1 MMPPADRSAGF
12 GFSCRKQP
20 ARGSRGMVVTNHPI
34 ASGVA
39 AQIMLEGGNA
49 ADATVAAL
57 FALSVVEPMMVGL
70 LGGGVTHLRTASGE
84 HVILDGLGCAP
95 AAAHPTLYTPVVS
108 HRIEERRLTVDRTN
122 ELGALAVAVPG
133 ALAGW
138 CQLLNRYGRLALA
151 DVLQPAIRLARR
163 GFQVTPYLA
172 TNIADQATALA
183 RDPELASLFLPKGQP
198 LQAGSM
204 LRQQACAETLSL
216 IASEGPDTLYGG
228 SLGQQLVR
236 TLGRSGGL
244 MTATDLERY
253 SVCERSPVRGH
264 YRGYE
269 IVGPPPPASS
279 GVHIVQ
285 MLNVL
290 EHFDLHRAGFGS
302 ASATHWL
309 AEAMAIAFAD
319 RSDATADPAFVAVP
333 VARLTSKQYA
343 SERASLI
350 SPQQRSLWQSG
361 VAGQTESSETTHV
374 TIADADGMVIA
385 STQTLNGAFGA
396 AMMIEG
402 TGLLANNYMYN
413 FDPHP
418 GSALSVAPGK
428 RVFTSMAPM
437 MLLREGQLRVA
448 LGLPGGLRIFP
459 SAMQTIVN
467 LIDHRMPLQEA
478 VEAPRV
484 FTEGGDLELEDMLP
498 EALGEQLAQR
508 GHNIRRV
515 PRVAGGMNA
524 IEFDEDGMMTGAA
537 CWRAD
542 GTPVA
547 ISGGLARAG
556 TSFSLS

>member
-1 MMPPADRSAGF
+1 MMGPPDRSSAL
-12 GFSCRKQP
+12 GFSCRKQA
-20 ARGSRGMVVTNHPI
+20 ARGSQGMIVTNHPI

-49 ADATVAAL
+49 ADASVAAL

-70 LGGGVTHLRTASGE
+70 LGGGVTHLRTATGE

-95 AAAHPTLYTPVVS
+95 AAAHPTLYTPLVS
-108 HRIEERRLTVDRTN
+108 NRIEDRRLTVARTN

-138 CQLLNRYGRLALA
+138 CQLLNHYGRLTLS

-172 TNIADQATALA
+172 TNIAEQAAALA
-183 RDPELASLFLPKGQP
+183 RSPELAALFLPQGQP
-198 LQAGSM
+198 LRAGRM
-204 LRQQACAETLSL
+204 LRQPNCAETLSL
-216 IASEGPDTLYGG
+216 IAREGPDTLYRG
-228 SLGQQLVR
+228 SLGQQLVHI
-236 TLGRSGGL
+236 LGRAGGL

-264 YRGYE
+264 YRDHE
-269 IVGPPPPASS
+269 VVGPPPPASS

-290 EHFDLHRAGFGS
+290 EHFDLHEAGFGS
-302 ASATHWL
+302 ADATHWL

-319 RSDATADPAFVAVP
+319 RSAATADPAFVKVP
-333 VARLTSKQYA
+333 VAHLTSKRYA
-343 SERASLI
+343 SARASLI
-350 SPQQRSLWQSG
+350 KPQQRSAWQSG
-361 VAGQTESSETTHV
+361 VAGTTESSDTTHL

-418 GSALSVAPGK
+418 GNALSVAPGK

-437 MLLREGQLRVA
+437 MLLREGRLRVA

-467 LIDHRMPLQEA
+467 LIDHRMTLQEA

-508 GHNIRRV
+508 GHSVRRV

-524 IEFDEDGMMTGAA
+524 IGFDEDGMMTGAA

-556 TSFSLS
+556 TGFSLS